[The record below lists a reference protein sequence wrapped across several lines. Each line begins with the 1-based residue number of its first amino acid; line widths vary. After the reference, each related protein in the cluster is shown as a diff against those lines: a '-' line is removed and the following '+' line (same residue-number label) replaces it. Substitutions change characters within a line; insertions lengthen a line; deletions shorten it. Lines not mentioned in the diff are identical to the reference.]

1 MDIKIKAIHFDVSQ
15 QLTAFIEKKVSKLQ
29 QYNEDVISAEVT
41 LKVVKPETV
50 ENKDVQIK
58 LLIPNNDL
66 FAGKVANSFEEA
78 VDVAVEALERQLV
91 KIKEKNRQK

>member
-29 QYNEDVISAEVT
+29 QYNEDIISAEVT

>member
-29 QYNEDVISAEVT
+29 QYNEDIISAEVT

-91 KIKEKNRQK
+91 KIKEKNRPK